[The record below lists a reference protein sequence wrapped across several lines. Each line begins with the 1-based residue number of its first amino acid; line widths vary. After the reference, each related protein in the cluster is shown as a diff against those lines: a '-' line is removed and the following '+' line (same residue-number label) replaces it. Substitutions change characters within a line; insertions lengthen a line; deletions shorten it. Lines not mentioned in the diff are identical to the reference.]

1 MAEGTE
7 VTEEAVE
14 KALELPALSKV
25 PTATATTARWA
36 YNLSLV
42 FMIINNSQNAKA
54 PQRS

>member
-7 VTEEAVE
+7 VTEEAAE

-42 FMIINNSQNAKA
+42 IMIHYNNSPNA
-54 PQRS
+54 

>member
-36 YNLSLV
+36 
-42 FMIINNSQNAKA
+42 QNAKA